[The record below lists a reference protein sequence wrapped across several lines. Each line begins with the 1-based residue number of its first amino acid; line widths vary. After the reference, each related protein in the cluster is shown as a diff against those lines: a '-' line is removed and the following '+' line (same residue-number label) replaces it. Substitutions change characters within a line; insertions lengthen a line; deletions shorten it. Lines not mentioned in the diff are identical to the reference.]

1 MILPKCGAMKYP
13 TLDDIE
19 AMRARGYDTSVIEPH
34 WVLYRRGR
42 LAESIKDQ
50 IRRAFAS
57 VRLGVGVG
65 LWEAQG
71 IDDYADAA
79 TCAAYRT
86 KDEKDDWSLIPVADL
101 NRCYSSPSFFD
112 AAGMRFHLPAFL
124 IADLDGQHDQGM
136 IFQLTQTS
144 RLESQY
150 ELLDQA
156 QRDVV
161 RKYLAFMEDEPD
173 QAWDREHIQRALADY
188 WST

>member
-1 MILPKCGAMKYP
+1 MKYP
-13 TLDDIE
+13 SLDDIE
-19 AMRARGYDTSVIEPH
+19 EMRRRGYDTSVIEQQQ
-34 WVLYRRGR
+34 VLYQRGR
-42 LAESIKDQ
+42 LAEAIKER
-50 IRRAFAS
+50 IRRAFAG
-57 VRLGVGVG
+57 VRLGSGVG

-79 TCAAYRT
+79 TCAAYRA
-86 KDEKDDWSLIPVADL
+86 KDEKDDWSLIAVADL

-124 IADLDGQHDQGM
+124 IADLDGKYDQGM

-150 ELLDQA
+150 ELLDPV
-156 QRDVV
+156 QRDAV
-161 RKYLAFMEDEPD
+161 RSYLAFMENDPD
-173 QAWDREHIQRALADY
+173 QAWDREHIQRALTGY